1 MEFMHFQGFIWGEG
15 GYAPPPPPPPKMSSE
30 MLLPSLGIFLNEPLT
45 STGTNSFCVMLFFFR
60 LSLKREPDGVV
71 VRKYKDPS
79 GAKSQLRTSKS
90 HEDLLTPFTS
100 CSMDS
105 ISNSTYGTH
114 SDSKIWTPQP
124 HHRPLASRHS
134 LQVER
139 HSGAGMVGV
148 EGSHVLAGTNHKLSD
163 GPRSGHWIQFK
174 VEDSPVPPR
183 GRKTSTLPVTRGGS
197 FSSSHSATE
206 IRRRR
211 SDSEHDPSLR
221 QGKTLAIPTPL
232 QAAVVV
238 NSRANHS
245 APVAV
250 RGRHKKS
257 HSLGTK

>member
-1 MEFMHFQGFIWGEG
+1 
-15 GYAPPPPPPPKMSSE
+15 MSSE
-30 MLLPSLGIFLNEPLT
+30 MLLPPLGIFLNEPLT

-139 HSGAGMVGV
+139 HSSAGMVGV

-163 GPRSGHWIQFK
+163 GLRSGHWIQFK

-221 QGKTLAIPTPL
+221 QGKTLAIPTPF